1 MSSRLRAKRR
11 LKQKISNVEG
21 SIKAIEVESWS
32 TEDSK
37 QERIKILNQQLDA
50 LKSDLKV
57 YEEIDETL
65 LYIEDFR
72 LKLKSIVVLLIII
85 AVLLIPIVIVSI
97 EALQLYSDLRYNF

>member
-11 LKQKISNVEG
+11 LKQTISNVEG

-37 QERIKILNQQLDA
+37 QERIKILNQQLDD

-57 YEEIDETL
+57 YEDIDETL

-85 AVLLIPIVIVSI
+85 AVLLIPIVYVSI
-97 EALQLYSDLRYNF
+97 EALLLYSDLRHNF